1 MMNRAQPP
9 TGELLNEF
17 TANLVKVFEIRG
29 AILGK
34 LDLQKTVYFMKRL
47 GVRVPFEFRWN
58 LLGPYSY
65 ELAHYSVHLEIEGLL
80 SYSGKYRLNED
91 KAEEYRSRHTLSQG
105 MIERIKRFF
114 DNMEKLCSEKS
125 YDKIN
130 FIECAASLDFI
141 SQNVTVRRNKDDVFH
156 LLEKLK
162 PEKEVFK
169 TMREDAWEFLRIE
182 KLVDHQ

>member
-80 SYSGKYRLNED
+80 SYSGKYQLNED
-91 KAEEYRSRHTLSQG
+91 KAEEYRSRHTLSQD

-114 DNMEKLCSEKS
+114 DNMEKLCREKS